1 MAKLVI
7 IADDLTGALVTGVQ
21 FSKKNMSV
29 AVTTDINTDFVKEF
43 SDIDVV
49 VIDTESRHISKEE
62 AKKRVK
68 SAVSKFNRE
77 KTEFFYKKMDS
88 TLRGN
93 IGSELE
99 GFMEGLGISELSFVP
114 AFPSGKRTVKNGILY
129 VNGVKLADTQFA
141 HDILNPVTESFIP
154 DIINNQTDI
163 KVLKTNIHDLIPSE
177 NDKNSENK
185 KIYLFDSENIDEMA
199 EIGKALKE
207 KKLLNFTAGNAGF
220 AEILTNYIETDS
232 KKSKILIDD
241 KRILFVCGSVNI
253 TSLNQCGFAEKIGYI
268 SESLNFKDI
277 ISDKYSS
284 SRNYMTDREYFKMKL
299 EAHKKLLLKTS
310 SSDNVI
316 KIALEYSK
324 KNNIPMETLTLNIA
338 QNTGKLVSDIVK
350 DKKIQNLIVLGGDT
364 LMGILK
370 NIDCKYIIPIT
381 EILPGIVFT
390 KVVGKDITVNVIT
403 KAGGFGE
410 ENVIQEIE
418 RFIENNI
425 IK

>member
-7 IADDLTGALVTGVQ
+7 IADDLTGALDTGVQ

-29 AVTTDINTDFVKEF
+29 AVTTDINCDFENEF
-43 SDIDVV
+43 NEMDVI
-49 VIDTESRHISKEE
+49 VIDTESRHISKEQ

-77 KTEFFYKKMDS
+77 KVEFFYKKMDS

-99 GFMEGLGISELSFVP
+99 GFMEGLGINELSFVP

-141 HDILNPVTESFIP
+141 QDILNPVNDSYIP
-154 DIINNQTDI
+154 DIIGKQTDI
-163 KVLKTNIHDLIPSE
+163 KVLKSEIHNLVPNEDKE
-177 NDKNSENK
+177 NQER
-185 KIYLFDSENIDEMA
+185 KIYLFDSENIEEMA
-199 EIGKALKE
+199 EIGRGLNE

-220 AEILTNYIETDS
+220 AEILTDYLNIEG
-232 KKSKILIDD
+232 KKPKISIDD

-253 TSLNQCGFAEKIGYI
+253 TSLNQCRFAEKIGYI
-268 SESLNFKDI
+268 SKSLNFNDI
-277 ISDKYSS
+277 ISEKYSS
-284 SRNYMTDREYFKMKL
+284 SRNYMADREYFKMKL
-299 EAHKKLLLKTS
+299 EAHEKLLLKTS
-310 SSDNVI
+310 SSDDVI

-324 KNNIPMETLTLNIA
+324 RNNIPMETLTLNIA
-338 QNTGKLVSDIVK
+338 ENTGKLVSEIVK
-350 DKKIQNLIVLGGDT
+350 DKKIQNLIVFGGDT

-370 NIDCKYIIPIT
+370 NIGCRYIVPVA

-390 KVVGKDITVNVIT
+390 KAVGKEFTVNVIT

-410 ENVIQEIE
+410 EDVVQKIE
-418 RFIENNI
+418 KFIRANM
-425 IK
+425 